1 MSGITHMG
9 NSLEE
14 YLEDN
19 ISWLGR
25 VEEDGSKIKSKDG
38 ALKSNLTEMKPF
50 PYVEAKD
57 GAWNQ
62 VRPHKYIPVIGYN
75 NDEDIFF
82 IMPPEDIIEKAISR
96 KGQHT
101 INSMECVNLG
111 KPTSTNWGKDYAVD
125 EAGIEETLLE
135 VYRIS
140 HSDSNKE
147 VKEFAA
153 SCRKNIEIL
162 IEEQQETWRRL
173 NDTK

>member
-9 NSLEE
+9 DSLEK

-38 ALKSNLTEMKPF
+38 DLKSKLTEMKPF

-62 VRPHKYIPVIGYN
+62 VRPHKYIPVVGYN
-75 NDEDIFF
+75 KDEDIFF
-82 IMPPEDIIEKAISR
+82 IMPPEVIIEKAISR

-101 INSMECVNLG
+101 LNSMECVNLG
-111 KPTSTNWGKDYAVD
+111 KPTSTNWGKDYVVD
-125 EAGIEETLLE
+125 AAWIEETLLE

-140 HSDSNKE
+140 HSDKYKK
-147 VKEFAA
+147 VKEFAIN
-153 SCRKNIEIL
+153 SRKDIESL
-162 IEEQQETWRRL
+162 IEAQREIWRRM